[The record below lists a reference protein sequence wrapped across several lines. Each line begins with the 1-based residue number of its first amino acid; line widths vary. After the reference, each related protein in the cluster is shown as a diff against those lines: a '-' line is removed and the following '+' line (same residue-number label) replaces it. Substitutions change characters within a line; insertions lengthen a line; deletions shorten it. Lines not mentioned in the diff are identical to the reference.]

1 MIRKITTVALFVFF
15 VFTLSALAGTWR
27 DDFEDGNFDGWKQ
40 EFPLAQNPGPSI
52 WEIVDGELECKRGDW
67 NSTILITGK
76 PEWTDYTIE
85 YDVKL
90 LEDLGLG
97 DVDFIA
103 RYKSPLGTHM
113 IYICFGDAFGI
124 PAAFAQRFPGDVRTT
139 KPFDPLDLKKWYHL
153 KLEVKDKDFNLW
165 LNGKIVLKHKDDVL
179 KNGAVGIGL
188 ANYIARFDNVQI
200 SGPDV
205 PDFKPPTWKDL
216 SVQSHEKLTATR
228 GRIKSN

>member
-40 EFPLAQNPGPSI
+40 EVPWAQNPDPSI
-52 WEIVDGELECKRGDW
+52 WKIVDGELECKRADW
-67 NSTILITGK
+67 NSTLLITGE
-76 PEWTDYTIE
+76 PEWKDYTIE

-113 IYICFGDAFGI
+113 IYVCFGDAFGI
-124 PAAFAQRFPGDVRTT
+124 PAIITQRFPDNVVTS
-139 KPFDPLDLKKWYHL
+139 KPFDPLDLNKWYHP
-153 KLEVKDKDFNLW
+153 KLDVKGRKFILW
-165 LNGKIVLKHKDDVL
+165 LDGKVVLEHEDGVV
-179 KNGAVGIGL
+179 NEGAVGIGL
-188 ANYIARFDNVQI
+188 ANYIARFDNIQI
-200 SGPDV
+200 IGPDV

-216 SVQSHEKLTATR
+216 SVQSNNKLTATW